1 MKSTF
6 IVLLILHRLDKEEK
20 NMGANSKL
28 KLKPFYIM
36 KILMEQSD
44 EQHPMTV
51 NALIEALREYGITA
65 ERKSIYADIDLLVE
79 FGVDIICIKG
89 RANQYFIGA
98 RDFELPELKLLVD
111 AVQSSRFITHKKS
124 EELIGK
130 LEKLTSIHEAKELH
144 QHVVIVDQI
153 KAANENIYYN
163 VDEINKAIQKNK
175 QIRFK
180 YFMYNLDKEIEY
192 RRNGDWYYASPYAFT
207 WDDDNYYMIGY
218 YEQYEDISNFRVD
231 RMTSIE
237 IVDADRIFT
246 GDQENFNVAEYSQ
259 KMFRMFSGD
268 TERVKLQFDNTLIN
282 VVIDRFGKDVEIE
295 KNDVGTFSIE
305 VNVVVTPTFLSWLF
319 MFGNKVRIVEPIKL
333 KNDMVENILKILNE
347 YNGEG

>member
-1 MKSTF
+1 M
-6 IVLLILHRLDKEEK
+6 LILHRLDKEEK

-51 NALIEALREYGITA
+51 NALIEALGEYGITA

-130 LEKLTSIHEAKELH
+130 LEKLTSVHEAKELH

-207 WDDDNYYMIGY
+207 WDDDNYYMIAY
-218 YEQYEDISNFRVD
+218 YEKYEDISNFRVD

-246 GDQENFNVAEYSQ
+246 GDQEDFNVAEYSQ

-268 TERVKLQFDNTLIN
+268 TERVKLQFANTLIN

-295 KNDVGTFSIE
+295 KNEDGTFNIG
-305 VNVVVTPTFLSWLF
+305 VDVVVTPTFLSWLF
-319 MFGNKVRIVEPIKL
+319 MFGNKVRIVEPLEIKDQFATCVKEVL
-333 KNDMVENILKILNE
+333 ET
-347 YNGEG
+347 YG

>member
-1 MKSTF
+1 
-6 IVLLILHRLDKEEK
+6 
-20 NMGANSKL
+20 MGANSKL

-51 NALIEALREYGITA
+51 NALIEALGEYGITA

-124 EELIGK
+124 EELIEK
-130 LEKLTSIHEAKELH
+130 LEKLTSVHEAKELH

-163 VDEINKAIQKNK
+163 VDEINKAIQINK

-237 IVDADRIFT
+237 IVDADRIFK
-246 GDQENFNVAEYSQ
+246 GDQEDFNVAEYSQ

-282 VVIDRFGKDVEIE
+282 VVIDRFGKDVEIK
-295 KNDVGTFSIE
+295 KNEDGTFNIG
-305 VNVVVTPTFLSWLF
+305 VDVVVTPTFLSWLF
-319 MFGNKVRIVEPIKL
+319 MFGNKVRIVAPIKL
-333 KNDMVENILKILNE
+333 KNDMVENIVKILNE